1 MVGHHFKLTKINIH
15 KTGPVLQS
23 EPFIFHKIELY
34 LCYLNIHVST
44 ASAIEKSYRNTTY
57 RPAFVLDDSGLLCLH
72 SAELKTQFFQSVYLD
87 TYSLSGN
94 KS

>member
-23 EPFIFHKIELY
+23 EPVLFHKIELY

-44 ASAIEKSYRNTTY
+44 ASAIKKSYLNTTSD
-57 RPAFVLDDSGLLCLH
+57 PLL
-72 SAELKTQFFQSVYLD
+72 F
-87 TYSLSGN
+87 
-94 KS
+94 